1 MYGMIN
7 QAVREL
13 VVTNHGEPTWR
24 QICTEAG
31 LSDTE
36 FNSMHTYPDS
46 VTYDLVGAA
55 SKVLNTPAEKLL
67 ETFGEFWTDF
77 ARNTDFA
84 RLMKFGGNSL
94 LEFAQNLD
102 QMHAKIKFSL
112 PKLVPPSFRCTDV
125 TDRGFRLHYY
135 SSRSGLVPLVVGMF
149 KGMARLYQQP
159 VDIAI
164 DKTREQ
170 GHDHDELIIS
180 YA

>member
-13 VVTNHGEPTWR
+13 VVSNHGEPTW
-24 QICTEAG
+24 QKICAEAG
-31 LSDTE
+31 LSETE
-36 FNSMHTYPDS
+36 FNSMRHYDDS
-46 VTYDLVGAA
+46 VTYGLVGAA
-55 SKVLNTPAEKLL
+55 SKVLNTPAAQLL
-67 ETFGEFWTDF
+67 EAFGEFWTDF

-112 PKLVPPSFRCTDV
+112 PQLVPPSFRCTDI
-125 TDRGFRLHYY
+125 TDKGFRLHYY
-135 SSRSGLVPLVVGMF
+135 STRPGLVPLVIGMF
-149 KGMARLYQQP
+149 KGMARIYRQRI
-159 VDIAI
+159 DIKV

-170 GHDHDELIIS
+170 GHDHDELVVR